1 MQTNK
6 PILFRCSKLGA
17 IMTDPKSKSETLSET
32 TKTYLREVYIN
43 LKYGRYKDFTSDA
56 IKKGLAT
63 EEDALTLFSIQKM
76 RQFNKNEEHLRNDYI
91 MGTPDSY
98 EGNSILEA
106 TNIID
111 IKSAWDLFTFHD
123 SKSEKVNKNYYWQMQ
138 GYMWLTGALT
148 ATLVYCLI
156 NTPDTLIQDQKRR
169 LGWQM
174 GLIDNEASQEYIDA
188 CANIDRNS
196 IFDDIPNSERI
207 FEIKIER
214 NNEDIERLIERIIA
228 CRTYMEENYHLL
240 NQSLTK

>member
-1 MQTNK
+1 MENK

-17 IMTDPKSKSETLSET
+17 LMTDPKSKSETLSET

-43 LKYGRYKDFTSDA
+43 RKYGRYKDFTSDA
-56 IKKGLAT
+56 IKKGLQT
-63 EEDALTLFSIQKM
+63 EEAALTLFSIQKM
-76 RQFNKNEEHLRNDYI
+76 RQFNKNEQHLRNDYI

-98 EGNSILEA
+98 DGNSILEA

-138 GYMWLTGALT
+138 GYMWLTGATT
-148 ATLVYCLI
+148 ASLVYCLI
-156 NTPDTLIQDQKRR
+156 NTPDVLIQAQKRR
-169 LGWQM
+169 LGWDM
-174 GLIDNEASQEYIDA
+174 GIDQDNASQDYMDA
-188 CANIDRNS
+188 CAKIDRNC

-214 NNEDIERLIERIIA
+214 NNEDIERLIERIGA
-228 CRTYMEENYHLL
+228 CREYLTENYPLL
-240 NQSLTK
+240 NQSVTK